1 MAIILQYELFS
12 FTEEISG
19 HSIQK
24 VKSKAL
30 YKLMRQI
37 VTIQFPNT
45 LTSFGKRK
53 YQELKTDSLLAY
65 HDPYMF
71 TSRVVHAI

>member
-1 MAIILQYELFS
+1 
-12 FTEEISG
+12 
-19 HSIQK
+19 
-24 VKSKAL
+24 
-30 YKLMRQI
+30 MRRI
-37 VTIQFPNT
+37 VTIRLSYP

-65 HDPYMF
+65 HEPYMF